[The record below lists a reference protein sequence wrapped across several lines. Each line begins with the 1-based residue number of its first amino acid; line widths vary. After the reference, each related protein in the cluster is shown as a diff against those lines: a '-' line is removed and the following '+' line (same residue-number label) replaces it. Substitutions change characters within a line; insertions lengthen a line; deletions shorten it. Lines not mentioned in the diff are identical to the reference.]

1 MTEPNEPVEGNG
13 GFSFQD
19 KRRIDPETGEVRE
32 QPAAPG
38 PEPADEFDR
47 IVEGIE
53 VEGGFEAVDARV
65 TELTADLQRVHA
77 EYANYRKRVERDR
90 ETVKDLAVGAA
101 LGDLLPVL
109 DDIGRARDHGDL
121 EGAFKSV
128 AESFE
133 STVARIGLDAALR
146 WSRDRVGSATL
157 AYSAVRAKFDG
168 GPYDDNRVPLVPTHT
183 LSVNGDYYLLHSL
196 ALMGGVRYVTRQ
208 YLGSDFNNSAPPLKG
223 YTLVDCGLRYE
234 PSFIEGLR
242 VTLSVDNVF
251 GRDYCDYAG
260 WSSFSGDYY
269 YPGRGRFWKVGAT
282 FTF

>member
-133 STVARIGLDAALR
+133 STVARIGLDRYGVTGDVFDPTIHEAISHATSPDVTGPTCTQVFQPGYRYKGKVLR
-146 WSRDRVGSATL
+146 PAIV
-157 AYSAVRAKFDG
+157 AVTD
-168 GPYDDNRVPLVPTHT
+168 P
-183 LSVNGDYYLLHSL
+183 
-196 ALMGGVRYVTRQ
+196 
-208 YLGSDFNNSAPPLKG
+208 
-223 YTLVDCGLRYE
+223 E
-234 PSFIEGLR
+234 
-242 VTLSVDNVF
+242 
-251 GRDYCDYAG
+251 
-260 WSSFSGDYY
+260 
-269 YPGRGRFWKVGAT
+269 
-282 FTF
+282 

>member
-38 PEPADEFDR
+38 PAPADDFDQ
-47 IVEGIE
+47 IVEGL
-53 VEGGFEAVDARV
+53 EGDFEAVDTKVA
-65 TELTADLQRVHA
+65 ELTADLQRVHA

-133 STVARIGLDAALR
+133 STIARLGLEKYGVAGDEFDPTIHEAI
-146 WSRDRVGSATL
+146 SHAT
-157 AYSAVRAKFDG
+157 SPEVT
-168 GPYDDNRVPLVPTHT
+168 GPTCTQVFQPGYRYKNRVLRPAIV
-183 LSVNGDYYLLHSL
+183 
-196 ALMGGVRYVTRQ
+196 AVT
-208 YLGSDFNNSAPPLKG
+208 DP
-223 YTLVDCGLRYE
+223 E
-234 PSFIEGLR
+234 
-242 VTLSVDNVF
+242 
-251 GRDYCDYAG
+251 
-260 WSSFSGDYY
+260 
-269 YPGRGRFWKVGAT
+269 
-282 FTF
+282 